1 MQGMVERDPMTGLFS
16 KIYANYLVNQIVSEK
31 IQGISHALLVLDMDN
46 FKQVNDKLGHLIGD
60 AVILDVALTLK
71 RIFRN
76 TDILGH
82 IGGDELMILMKDI
95 QDLEIIDSK
104 CNSLRNLLRRSYTQN
119 DESVSVS
126 ASIGIAISPQH
137 GTDFKTLFTH
147 ADAALYQV
155 KRAHKD
161 SHLIYSTNFDK
172 NREPLKNPNQQHS
185 ADYQQLITN
194 PLEYIFHMVF
204 KSKDTSLTVQILLE
218 IFAKYFNLQRA
229 YVFWNADGLYFPRIL
244 FDCTVGNYSSAEL
257 SHNPEVRR
265 RMWKKYS
272 NTKYGRFTICED
284 TSKLKDRSRKVFE
297 RAEIKAYLECAIMD
311 GDLFLGCVGFD
322 DCKNAR
328 EWSKSE
334 FEVLNAFADILHRFL
349 FGQMYYELMK
359 KSSIWDF

>member
-1 MQGMVERDPMTGLFS
+1 
-16 KIYANYLVNQIVSEK
+16 
-31 IQGISHALLVLDMDN
+31 
-46 FKQVNDKLGHLIGD
+46 
-60 AVILDVALTLK
+60 
-71 RIFRN
+71 
-76 TDILGH
+76 
-82 IGGDELMILMKDI
+82 
-95 QDLEIIDSK
+95 
-104 CNSLRNLLRRSYTQN
+104 
-119 DESVSVS
+119 
-126 ASIGIAISPQH
+126 
-137 GTDFKTLFTH
+137 
-147 ADAALYQV
+147 
-155 KRAHKD
+155 
-161 SHLIYSTNFDK
+161 
-172 NREPLKNPNQQHS
+172 
-185 ADYQQLITN
+185 
-194 PLEYIFHMVF
+194 MVF